1 MQRSLTEWGSLLEF
15 LKQDSIN
22 KDTALVNKN
31 LEVKN
36 MWHDYSSLKKEYT
49 QSLDDSLNVGATTF
63 DTTPVQLEFW
73 KGIQISREV
82 VDFVQVVKDWENGPY
97 LVLTFFFVM
106 LALHGLV

>member
-1 MQRSLTEWGSLLEF
+1 M
-15 LKQDSIN
+15 N

-63 DTTPVQLEFW
+63 DTTPVQLEF
-73 KGIQISREV
+73 
-82 VDFVQVVKDWENGPY
+82 
-97 LVLTFFFVM
+97 
-106 LALHGLV
+106 